1 MKNEDTTRASVCSLF
16 LVCLYALFY
25 FILFYLTHLYSYPIK
40 ISMGLY

>member
-25 FILFYLTHLYSYPIK
+25 FILFDTLVLLSY
-40 ISMGLY
+40 